1 MPALEKFAF
10 LMLLTSAN
18 HRTFGNARP
27 AMRVLASTLGRSLS
41 CTRNAV
47 SALRYNGLIAPVGS
61 NRGGFAPTL
70 WQLHPERLGR
80 PWQEPPVAH
89 QTTGGPRLK
98 TIGDPARF
106 PKGGP
111 RLKTSPD
118 QRTYS
123 AATFTSGVEG
133 IVRRPRAHGQRGEL
147 GAIRGVVPSSPESK
161 RTARRLESSGAAR
174 AAWLHAR
181 REGRNA
187 GRLPGIA
194 ASVLRRRS
202 TARAKRR
209 PHRPHCWHE

>member
-1 MPALEKFAF
+1 MKRLTLTGVLHRVRQAEMPALEKFAF

-147 GAIRGVVPSSPESK
+147 GAIRGVVPSSPDGEWAGEGKADPEAGEKTCSN
-161 RTARRLESSGAAR
+161 GA
-174 AAWLHAR
+174 
-181 REGRNA
+181 
-187 GRLPGIA
+187 
-194 ASVLRRRS
+194 S
-202 TARAKRR
+202 TRYGDD
-209 PHRPHCWHE
+209 ED